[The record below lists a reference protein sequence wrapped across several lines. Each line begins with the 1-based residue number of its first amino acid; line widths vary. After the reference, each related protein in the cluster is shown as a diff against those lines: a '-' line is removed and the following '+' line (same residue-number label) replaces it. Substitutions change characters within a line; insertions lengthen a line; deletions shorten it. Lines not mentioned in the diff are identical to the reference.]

1 MATGVDVSRRDF
13 LKVGATAGA
22 GLMISFSLPV
32 VDRLGRTLGAAGV
45 TPFEPNGWFTVGTDG
60 IITIFA
66 DKAEMGQG
74 VTTSLPMIVAE
85 ELDADWATVRIEFA
99 KVGPDHQKM
108 RGRGQGT
115 GGSTSVRTSWDPLRK
130 AGAQGREMLVAAAAQ
145 KWGVDA
151 SALRTE
157 KGKVFHDASGRSIG
171 YGDLADDAAKMPLP
185 ASPKLKDAKDYTLVG
200 TRMKRVDVPQKV
212 DGTARFGIDVKVP
225 GMLVATVARCS
236 VCGGKVK
243 KFDATKAKA
252 IKGVRDVV
260 QISSGVAVV
269 ADGYWPALQGKR
281 ALEITWDEGE
291 HHALSSSD
299 IAAQFKTLGASPGS
313 EVHKQGDV
321 SGASAKTIEAEYHL
335 PFLAHASMEPMNCTA
350 DVRAD
355 GCEIWAPTQA
365 PTATFDMAQ
374 KFTGLASDKIQVYS
388 TFIGGGFGRRFETDF
403 VRDAVEVSK
412 AIGKPVKVIWSRED
426 DMQHDFYRPASL
438 HRFTASLDASGAPV
452 SWTHRIVAPSVIARL
467 MPSAPP
473 KGYVDGDS
481 VAGAGKE
488 FPYAIPNRRAEYM
501 MAETPVP
508 VGFWR
513 SVGLSQNAFV
523 IESFIDEVA
532 HAGKQ
537 DPIEL
542 RRKLLADKPRHLGVL
557 NAAVAKANE
566 QPLPK
571 GRARGVAVVEGFG
584 SFVAQVAEISVDRGA
599 ITVHRVVCAID
610 CGRAINPDTIEA
622 QTESGIVY
630 GLTAALMGEISLDKG
645 RIKQSNF
652 HDYRVMRLTEMPRIE
667 VHIVPSTERPGGV
680 GEPGTPPIAPA
691 VANAVFALTG
701 KRLRQLPLKLDA

>member
-1 MATGVDVSRRDF
+1 MSTTIDVSRRDF
-13 LKVGATAGA
+13 LRTGATAGA
-22 GLMISFSLPV
+22 GLVIAFSLPV
-32 VDRLGRTLGAAGV
+32 IDRLGRTLGAAGV
-45 TPFEPNGWFTVGTDG
+45 ASFEPNGWFTVGTDG
-60 IITIFA
+60 IVTIFA

-74 VTTSLPMIVAE
+74 VMTALPMIVAE
-85 ELDADWATVRIEFA
+85 ELDADWANVRIEFA
-99 KVGPDHQKM
+99 KVGPDYQKQ

-145 KWGVDA
+145 KWSVDA
-151 SALRTE
+151 STLRTG

-171 YGDLADDAAKMPLP
+171 YGDLANDAATMPVP
-185 ASPKLKDAKDYTLVG
+185 ATPKLKDAKDYTLVG
-200 TRMKRVDVPQKV
+200 TRMKRVDVPQKT

-243 KFDATKAKA
+243 KFDATKAKT

-260 QISSGVAVV
+260 QISSGVAVI

-281 ALEITWDEGE
+281 ALDITWDEGE

-313 EVHKQGDV
+313 EVHQQGDV
-321 SGASAKTIEAEYHL
+321 TAASAKTIEAEYHL

-355 GCEIWAPTQA
+355 SCEVWAPTQG
-365 PTATFDMAQ
+365 PTATFNMAQ
-374 KFTGLASDKIQVYS
+374 KVTGLSPEKIQVHS
-388 TFIGGGFGRRFETDF
+388 TFLGGGFGRRSEVDF
-403 VRDAVEVSK
+403 VQDAVEVSK
-412 AIGKPVKVIWSRED
+412 AIGKPVKVMWSRED

-452 SWTHRIVAPSVIARL
+452 SWTHHVVAPSVIARR
-467 MPSAPP
+467 MAGPTP
-473 KGYVDGDS
+473 KTFVDGDS
-481 VAGAGKE
+481 VAGTGKD
-488 FPYAIPNRRAEYM
+488 FIYAIPNRRVEYT

-513 SVGLSQNAFV
+513 SVGHSQNAFV
-523 IESFIDEVA
+523 LESFIDEVA

-557 NAAVAKANE
+557 NLAVAKANE
-566 QPLPK
+566 QLLPK

-584 SFVAQVAEISVDRGA
+584 SFISQVAEVSVDKGA
-599 ITVHRVVCAID
+599 ITVHRVVCAVD
-610 CGRAINPDTIEA
+610 CGRVINPDTVEA
-622 QTESGIVY
+622 QIESGIVY
-630 GLTAALMGEISLDKG
+630 GLTAALKGEIALERG
-645 RIKQSNF
+645 RVKQSNF
-652 HDYRVMRLTEMPRIE
+652 HDYRVMRLTEMPQIE
-667 VHIVPSTERPGGV
+667 VYIVPSTERPGGI

-691 VANAVFALTG
+691 VANAVFSLTG